1 MLEGVRRTVARWV
14 GAAALPQ
21 PLAADNPLL
30 FADHEEIRDIARH
43 LARSKVE
50 LDRSLLTLRSWARD
64 LSQRLEESPA
74 ASDARWTS
82 ARSARRWAGS
92 PTTSTTRSPPSS
104 PIPSS
109 C

>member
-14 GAAALPQ
+14 GGGGASEPPAP
-21 PLAADNPLL
+21 DHPLL

-64 LSQRLEESPA
+64 LSHRLEEFPGCTHPEH
-74 ASDARWTS
+74 R
-82 ARSARRWAGS
+82 
-92 PTTSTTRSPPSS
+92 
-104 PIPSS
+104 
-109 C
+109 